1 MSRDKKL
8 RSGDVRYKKTNGNLD
23 NAFTVWIYKR
33 SAGPKNAIEWFCFS
47 RGLLLWW
54 TDAVRGK
61 TIESRLAL
69 RLALR
74 EVNFACT
81 GFAFSFE
88 RRKWNRGRNG
98 LHQLGQPVAPSIL
111 FPGRCFI
118 SPFCTVI
125 SARMSYRKWRENKQ
139 HLI

>member
-1 MSRDKKL
+1 MVIWTTPLQFGSTKGRPAPKM
-8 RSGDVRYKKTNGNLD
+8 RSNGS
-23 NAFTVWIYKR
+23 AFL
-33 SAGPKNAIEWFCFS
+33 AGSSC
-47 RGLLLWW
+47 GGQTL
-54 TDAVRGK
+54 VRGK

-88 RRKWNRGRNG
+88 HRKWNRGRNG

-111 FPGRCFI
+111 FPVFKSEGEPGTFLELDE
-118 SPFCTVI
+118 VDWK
-125 SARMSYRKWRENKQ
+125 M
-139 HLI
+139 